1 MKINKE
7 ILFEEYKNIVR
18 TCIVNSYPLPVLLKE
33 YKIPEEYCL
42 SMLEKERLFNK
53 ISRDEV
59 VLLGE
64 RLKYRS
70 SIMENI
76 RLGKS
81 GYESVDEYYESELNE
96 FLYVFP
102 QYAKIIEDTISDK

>member
-1 MKINKE
+1 MNINRE
-7 ILFEEYKNIVR
+7 ILFGEYKNIVR

-33 YKIPEEYCL
+33 YKIPIEYQL
-42 SMLEKERLFNK
+42 PMSEKERLFNNL
-53 ISRDEV
+53 SREQV

-64 RLKYRS
+64 RLEYRS
-70 SIMENI
+70 SIIENI

>member
-1 MKINKE
+1 M
-7 ILFEEYKNIVR
+7 
-18 TCIVNSYPLPVLLKE
+18 S
-33 YKIPEEYCL
+33 
-42 SMLEKERLFNK
+42 EKERLFNNL
-53 ISRDEV
+53 SREQV

-64 RLKYRS
+64 RLEYRK
-70 SIMENI
+70 SIIDNI

-102 QYAKIIEDTISDK
+102 QYAKIIEDAISDK